1 MTGGTEGGGGK
12 ISSGHNTRW
21 GREEVESMLS
31 QRRWTDTD
39 GTGVRAQLLAQKQI
53 HQLESQAMTDV
64 CKQELAPSAGAS
76 RRYLGGV
83 AAALA
88 ELTSLSTARRDAG
101 VVRARAADRGDVAT
115 RSTSTASR

>member
-1 MTGGTEGGGGK
+1 LCLRITAQVAFNLIEEWTVTGGTEGGGGK

-53 HQLESQAMTDV
+53 HQLESQALDGTSWRHPLGRLFAIWAV
-64 CKQELAPSAGAS
+64 W
-76 RRYLGGV
+76 RRLW
-83 AAALA
+83 
-88 ELTSLSTARRDAG
+88 
-101 VVRARAADRGDVAT
+101 
-115 RSTSTASR
+115 RS

>member
-12 ISSGHNTRW
+12 INSGHNTRW

-53 HQLESQAMTDV
+53 HQLESQASDGWRHPLV
-64 CKQELAPSAGAS
+64 RLAAIWGVW
-76 RRYLGGV
+76 RRLW
-83 AAALA
+83 
-88 ELTSLSTARRDAG
+88 
-101 VVRARAADRGDVAT
+101 
-115 RSTSTASR
+115 RS